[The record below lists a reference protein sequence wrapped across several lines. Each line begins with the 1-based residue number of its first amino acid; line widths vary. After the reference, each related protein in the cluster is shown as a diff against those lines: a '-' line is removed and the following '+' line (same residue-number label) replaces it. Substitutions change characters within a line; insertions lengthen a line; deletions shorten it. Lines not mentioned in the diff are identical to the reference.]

1 MRKLVKKLFSSSLD
15 DNFISNLKGLSDNP
29 MMLRIFEEE
38 VTETHHPRISIYAH
52 LLKYKFAVTPHLH
65 KLHLKALASY
75 KPEYNEFLNQ
85 IYRIYTLQDLKEFK
99 QLGHY
104 KSIHRSVIKSLLAR
118 RCKLSEEPI
127 YLIMSLP
134 FLMDFETK
142 KEIFHSQIKALN

>member
-1 MRKLVKKLFSSSLD
+1 M
-15 DNFISNLKGLSDNP
+15 
-29 MMLRIFEEE
+29 
-38 VTETHHPRISIYAH
+38 
-52 LLKYKFAVTPHLH
+52 LKYKFSVTRHLH

-99 QLGHY
+99 QLGQY
-104 KSIHRSVIKSLLAR
+104 KSIHRSVIKYLLSR
-118 RCKLSEEPI
+118 KCKLSEEPI

-142 KEIFHSQIKALN
+142 KEIFHSQIKALNEQRYMGKLEIKVNRKDLFRKSYNQIMARTSA